1 MESAH
6 RDPKPQ
12 LIGAGHQARAEP
24 PPSRGPSA
32 PHSHLPWLAAA
43 RGPSVEAKKAGQGV
57 HLPARG
63 RRCERA
69 QASQA
74 RGQRVVCSFHRLLC
88 LSVFLCL
95 FRLLVALGQPRQAG
109 DLQPRASVPQSDRP
123 VSGDGGG
130 GERASTM
137 RGSSE
142 GSGQPSAD
150 SEVWYCGPPGA
161 VPL

>member
-1 MESAH
+1 MDSAH
-6 RDPKPQ
+6 RDPKPP

-32 PHSHLPWLAAA
+32 PHSHMPWLAAA

-69 QASQA
+69 RASQA
-74 RGQRVVCSFHRLLC
+74 RGQRVVCSFDRLLC
-88 LSVFLCL
+88 LSVLLCL
-95 FRLLVALGQPRQAG
+95 LALGQPRQAG
-109 DLQPRASVPQSDRP
+109 VLQPRASVPQSDRP

-130 GERASTM
+130 GERASTT

-150 SEVWYCGPPGA
+150 SGVGLWPPRSRTFVSG
-161 VPL
+161 